1 MCKETVVF
9 GIEDILNEVED
20 YFPRNHKLKTVT
32 KTELTKMKGAE
43 VGASYT
49 KPATIKKK
57 KKRMTCY
64 C

>member
-32 KTELTKMKGAE
+32 KTGLTNMKGAE

-49 KPATIKKK
+49 KPSTIKK